1 MQRAAGR
8 APASPV
14 VPGLGVRVFLPRS
27 PPAPREYHS
36 GCAAQNVCTSCS
48 WPIAPRKARKP
59 KEAADTMGLPGVK
72 DGANGTSACAGRHP
86 RRWPKRS
93 SGWVGGAV
101 LQHGGAP
108 FDRSGAD
115 DPDVDRRL
123 GAIVLMAGSGLA
135 IMNNAC
141 KSNHHAWCAQMSDIR
156 HHVKTG
162 HS

>member
-1 MQRAAGR
+1 
-8 APASPV
+8 
-14 VPGLGVRVFLPRS
+14 
-27 PPAPREYHS
+27 
-36 GCAAQNVCTSCS
+36 
-48 WPIAPRKARKP
+48 
-59 KEAADTMGLPGVK
+59 MGLPGVK

-93 SGWVGGAV
+93 SGWSAGPFYSTVGRP
-101 LQHGGAP
+101 LI
-108 FDRSGAD
+108 
-115 DPDVDRRL
+115 DPELMIRMLIVL